1 MIEPSIEE
9 LTRKIR
15 EKCEFRIN
23 RYELVLATAKIARII
38 TDEQNEK
45 REEIEKA
52 TLAAKDALESSGK
65 TLLNRVEPREIREIP
80 EEKTVKSAIQKIYA
94 GDFLIARE

>member
-9 LTRKIR
+9 LTKRIR
-15 EKCEFRIN
+15 EKCEFKIN
-23 RYELVLATAKIARII
+23 RYELVLATAKAARII

-52 TLAAKDALESSGK
+52 ALAAKDAGENVIKPL
-65 TLLNRVEPREIREIP
+65 IRTDKDVP
-80 EEKTVKSAIQKIYA
+80 DEKMVKSAIQKIYA
-94 GDFLIARE
+94 GEFLIVR

>member
-15 EKCEFRIN
+15 EKCAFRIN
-23 RYELVLATAKIARII
+23 RYELVLATAKAARLI
-38 TDEQNEK
+38 TEEQNDK

-52 TLAAKDALESSGK
+52 AIAAKDASENGAKTPLKLE
-65 TLLNRVEPREIREIP
+65 VREIKDIP
-80 EEKTVKSAIQKIYA
+80 NEKMVKSAIQKIYD
-94 GDFLIARE
+94 GEFLIVRE

>member
-9 LTRKIR
+9 LTKKIR

-23 RYELVLATAKIARII
+23 RYELVLATAKAARII

-52 TLAAKDALESSGK
+52 TLAAKDAIDSGSKSALKLEIK
-65 TLLNRVEPREIREIP
+65 EIKDVP
-80 EEKTVKSAIQKIYA
+80 DEKMVKSAIQKIHA
-94 GDFLIARE
+94 GDFLIVRQ

>member
-9 LTRKIR
+9 LTKRIR

-23 RYELVLATAKIARII
+23 RYELVLATAKAARII

-45 REEIEKA
+45 REELEKA
-52 TLAAKDALESSGK
+52 TLAAKDAIENGAKPLTKLDG
-65 TLLNRVEPREIREIP
+65 NMRDIP
-80 EEKTVKSAIQKIYA
+80 DEKMVKSAIQKIHA
-94 GDFLIARE
+94 GDFLILRQ

>member
-9 LTRKIR
+9 LTKRIR

-23 RYELVLATAKIARII
+23 RYELVLATAKAARVI

-45 REEIEKA
+45 REEIERA
-52 TLAAKDALESSGK
+52 TLAAKDAAENGAK
-65 TLLNRVEPREIREIP
+65 TLTKLEGKDIKDIP
-80 EEKTVKSAIQKIYA
+80 DEKMVKSAIQKIYA
-94 GDFLIARE
+94 GDFLIVRQ

>member
-15 EKCEFRIN
+15 EKCEFKIN
-23 RYELVLATAKIARII
+23 RYELVLATAKAARII

-52 TLAAKDALESSGK
+52 TLAAKDAIENGNKVLAKIENK
-65 TLLNRVEPREIREIP
+65 EIREIP
-80 EEKTVKSAIQKIYA
+80 DEKMVKSAIQKIYA
-94 GDFLIARE
+94 GEFLIVRE

>member
-9 LTRKIR
+9 LTKRIR

-23 RYELVLATAKIARII
+23 RYELVLATAKAARII
-38 TDEQNEK
+38 TEEQNDK

-52 TLAAKDALESSGK
+52 AMAAKDVVENGLKTPVKLE
-65 TLLNRVEPREIREIP
+65 VREVKDIP
-80 EEKTVKSAIQKIYA
+80 NEKMVKSAIQKIYD
-94 GDFLIARE
+94 GEFLIVRE

>member
-23 RYELVLATAKIARII
+23 RYELVLATAKAARII
-38 TDEQNEK
+38 TEEQNDK

-52 TLAAKDALESSGK
+52 AIAAKDATENGTKPALKLE
-65 TLLNRVEPREIREIP
+65 VREVKDIP
-80 EEKTVKSAIQKIYA
+80 DEKMVKSAIQKIYD
-94 GDFLIARE
+94 GEFLIVR

>member
-9 LTRKIR
+9 LTQRIR
-15 EKCEFRIN
+15 EKCEFKIN
-23 RYELVLATAKIARII
+23 RYELVLATAKAARII

-52 TLAAKDALESSGK
+52 ANAAKDANDAANK
-65 TLLNRVEPREIREIP
+65 APIKMEIKDTKEIP
-80 EEKTVKSAIQKIYA
+80 NEKMVKSAIQKIYA
-94 GDFLIARE
+94 GEYMIVR

>member
-23 RYELVLATAKIARII
+23 RYELVLATAKAARII

-52 TLAAKDALESSGK
+52 TLAAKDISENAGKAALKLE
-65 TLLNRVEPREIREIP
+65 VREVKDVP
-80 EEKTVKSAIQKIYA
+80 NEKMVRSAIQKIYD
-94 GDFLIARE
+94 GDYLIVRE